1 MGAYADVAI
10 PTGVDKLFTYHIPS
24 DLQTSARIGTR
35 VLVPFG
41 RKWTTGLIVH
51 LPTASSLPS
60 LKSIADV
67 LDPEPVVSPD
77 LLHLCQWIAGYY
89 VAPLAE
95 VLKAA
100 LPHGFSSASKRRI
113 HAAVPLDDQTIR
125 DAKKRAP
132 KRAAILSL
140 LQVEGAMWAS
150 ELQKRVGLKSI
161 NAVLNDMV
169 HQGLV
174 RSEEVL
180 PRAKLKAKTHDVLL
194 LHDINAELLS
204 HTLQNLSPRK
214 RKTRELLQAI
224 TRWRDQA
231 VEEIAVLDL
240 LKQSKT
246 SSRVFAEAQALC
258 DLPVLKKEIHL
269 HQEYGIEEQ
278 TLSIVLNERQEQVL
292 QAITKGIETGVS
304 RTILLHGVTGSG
316 KTQVYIEA
324 IRYCLARGKAAI
336 VLVPEISLTPQIV
349 RRFKSHFG
357 NQALVVHSRMA
368 AGERHEVWRLARE
381 GVCRIIIGPRSAV
394 FAPLHN
400 IGLLIVDEE
409 HESSY
414 KQLTPFP
421 AIMHATWQ
429 SCGEGSVEQWWFS
442 GRRRRPLSRTRTRT
456 PVSMSFSKCLSALT
470 ARNSLL

>member
-1 MGAYADVAI
+1 MFSKVKPSSCMPENGSSTALRVQEEPNTLRCAFQHFPRTPCTGMRKPLEDKMGAYADVAI

-258 DLPVLKKEIHL
+258 DLPVLKKR
-269 HQEYGIEEQ
+269 
-278 TLSIVLNERQEQVL
+278 SIFTRNTAL
-292 QAITKGIETGVS
+292 KS
-304 RTILLHGVTGSG
+304 RRSRSSSTSDRSRFSRRLPKESKRGSR
-316 KTQVYIEA
+316 A
-324 IRYCLARGKAAI
+324 PFYCT
-336 VLVPEISLTPQIV
+336 E
-349 RRFKSHFG
+349 
-357 NQALVVHSRMA
+357 
-368 AGERHEVWRLARE
+368 
-381 GVCRIIIGPRSAV
+381 
-394 FAPLHN
+394 
-400 IGLLIVDEE
+400 
-409 HESSY
+409 
-414 KQLTPFP
+414 
-421 AIMHATWQ
+421 
-429 SCGEGSVEQWWFS
+429 
-442 GRRRRPLSRTRTRT
+442 
-456 PVSMSFSKCLSALT
+456 
-470 ARNSLL
+470 